1 LCNPITLA
9 WRQAVED
16 ISFHGKTNWVSLK
29 TASPVNVHKW
39 LQSEKSSGL
48 NFKCEVNDRAYAFGF
63 GCFVSSG
70 YVVPKGWKVV
80 CALREVHHDPAY
92 YENPEQFNP
101 WRHDNVYNTSASQ
114 YNCTYDYS
122 CRTSLMKCIWKE
134 IQDVG

>member
-1 LCNPITLA
+1 MSINGCN
-9 WRQAVED
+9 E
-16 ISFHGKTNWVSLK
+16 
-29 TASPVNVHKW
+29 
-39 LQSEKSSGL
+39 
-48 NFKCEVNDRAYAFGF
+48 FKCEVDDRAYAFGF